1 MERQPIV
8 AGRFYPAS
16 ADECKKALENFMQN
30 ARPQDPTSYGGIVP
44 HAGWIYSGAT
54 AACVY
59 AALQTATQPET
70 VVIVGAVH
78 HWGVDH
84 ASVYPDGTWRTPL
97 GAIEI
102 DAELAAILVQDS
114 ESQVVSSAKAHAN
127 EHAIEVQVPFVQYC
141 LPNAQLLPISV
152 PPNEQAP
159 VIGAAIARAAKKLGR
174 RIVIIASTDLT
185 HYGAPY
191 GFAPAGYGNQALDWT
206 HQNDQHF
213 IDLVC
218 SMDAN
223 SIMSEAS
230 LHRNACGAGAVAAA
244 IGCAQNLGSTGAKLL
259 HYTTSHEV
267 DPIGE
272 PAVMVGYAAIAF
284 I

>member
-1 MERQPIV
+1 MAAFLQD
-8 AGRFYPAS
+8 AGT
-16 ADECKKALENFMQN
+16 
-30 ARPQDPTSYGGIVP
+30 QDPIEYGGVVP

-54 AACVY
+54 AAHVY
-59 AALQTATQPET
+59 AGLKAGPQPET
-70 VVIVGAVH
+70 IVITGAVH

-102 DAELAAILVQDS
+102 DVELAATLVQDS
-114 ESQVVSSAKAHAN
+114 DGFVMASTRAHEG

-141 LPNAQLLPISV
+141 LPNTRLLPIAV

-159 VIGAAIARAAKKLGR
+159 AIGAAIALASKKLR
-174 RIVIIASTDLT
+174 RRVAVVASTDLT

-191 GFAPAGYGNQALDWT
+191 GFAPAGYGNQALAWT
-206 HQNDQHF
+206 HQNDQRF
-213 IDLVC
+213 IDLVRN
-218 SMDAN
+218 MDTA
-223 SIMSEAS
+223 SILAEAS
-230 LHRNACGAGAVAAA
+230 AHRNACGAGAVAAA
-244 IGCAQNLGSTGAKLL
+244 VTCARDLGSTSGKLL